1 MTLDELCVHTEEL
14 AKKLGIN
21 NKQLG
26 ILLPSM
32 SASQIGRMINKHKVD
47 PKFDECVTFG
57 IEILE
62 FLDGRAL
69 LPVAPKSQYPAIFQL
84 AADFLLI
91 ERKYRYSLEEFRN
104 EPSLAE
110 AFDGEDELNFE
121 NDPDISTFKSVS
133 HLAANAD

>member
-1 MTLDELCVHTEEL
+1 MTLDEMSARAEEL

-32 SASQIGRMINKHKVD
+32 SASQIGRMVNKHKVD
-47 PKFDECVTFG
+47 PKFDEALMFG
-57 IEILE
+57 IEVLE
-62 FLDGRAL
+62 FMDERAL

-84 AADFLLI
+84 AADYMLL

-110 AFDGEDELNFE
+110 AFDGEAELNFE
-121 NDPDISTFKSVS
+121 NDPDISIFKSIS